1 MNVVQVQKN
10 HTDLTVTY
18 TIGGKLDHVTYIIA
32 ATHNFSYFIL
42 MTCMVFLCITA
53 LMTIS
58 QSFLLPPLKIETN

>member
-1 MNVVQVQKN
+1 MNIVQVWKI
-10 HTDLTVTY
+10 HADPAFIY

-42 MTCMVFLCITA
+42 HYVFCITA

-58 QSFLLPPLKIETN
+58 YDHFLLRPLKIETN